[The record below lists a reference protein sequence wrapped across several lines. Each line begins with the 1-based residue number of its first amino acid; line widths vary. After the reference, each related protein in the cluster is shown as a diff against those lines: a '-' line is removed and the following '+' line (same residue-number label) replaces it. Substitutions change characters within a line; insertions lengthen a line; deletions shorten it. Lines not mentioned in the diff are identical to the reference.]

1 MRKVGLT
8 GNIGSG
14 KSIVARIFSILGVPV
29 YNADYQAK
37 QIMSNIDVVNQIVQL
52 FGAKILLDSTTI
64 NRAALANIVFENPSK
79 LQKLNNLI
87 HPLVKADFLK
97 WCSKYQAFPY
107 VIQEAAILFESGF
120 NKLFDSTILVQA
132 PESICIARVMKRDS
146 VTAEDVKARMKN
158 QWSQELKASLSDYV
172 IVNDEATM
180 LIPQVL
186 HTHHE
191 LLSLPKV

>member
-52 FGAKILLDSTTI
+52 FGAKILLDNTTI
-64 NRAALANIVFENPSK
+64 NRAALANIVFENPSE
-79 LQKLNNLI
+79 LHKLNDLI
-87 HPLVKADFLK
+87 HPLVKDDFLK
-97 WCSKYQAFPY
+97 WCSQYQAFPY

-132 PESICIARVMKRDS
+132 PESICIVRVMKRDS
-146 VTAEDVKARMKN
+146 VTAEHVMARMKN

-180 LIPQVL
+180 LIPQIL
-186 HTHHE
+186 LTHHE
-191 LLSLPKV
+191 LLSL